1 MPADL
6 VFGIS
11 DQGLF
16 GAISSVLEYV
26 LSFLKTLIEQASV
39 YAIDFLKQLWSNPT
53 QTITFLTLLG
63 VVLV

>member
-26 LSFLKTLIEQASV
+26 LSFLKTLIEQASI
-39 YAIDFLKQLWSNPT
+39 YAVDFLKELWSNPT

-63 VVLV
+63 VALV

>member
-16 GAISSVLEYV
+16 GAISSVAEYI
-26 LSFLKTLIEQASV
+26 LSFIKTLIEQASV
-39 YAIDFLKQLWSNPT
+39 YAVDFLKQLWSNPT

-63 VVLV
+63 VVLI

>member
-16 GAISSVLEYV
+16 GAISSVAEYI
-26 LSFLKTLIEQASV
+26 LSFIKTLIEQASV
-39 YAIDFLKQLWSNPT
+39 YAIDFLKQMWSNPT

>member
-16 GAISSVLEYV
+16 GAISSTLEYI
-26 LSFLKTLIEQASV
+26 LSFLKTLVEQASK
-39 YAIDFLKQLWSNPT
+39 YAVDFLKEMWSNPT

-63 VVLV
+63 VVLA

>member
-16 GAISSVLEYV
+16 GAISSVAEYI
-26 LSFLKTLIEQASV
+26 LSFIKTLIEQASV

-53 QTITFLTLLG
+53 QTITFLTILG
-63 VVLV
+63 VILV

>member
-6 VFGIS
+6 LFGIS

-16 GAISSVLEYV
+16 GAISSVLEYI
-26 LSFLKTLIEQASV
+26 LSFIKTLVEQASI
-39 YAIDFLKQLWSNPT
+39 YAVDFLKQMWNDPEK
-53 QTITFLTLLG
+53 TITFLTLLG

>member
-6 VFGIS
+6 IFGIS

-16 GAISSVLEYV
+16 GAISSVLEYI
-26 LSFLKTLIEQASV
+26 LSFLKTLIEQASI
-39 YAIDFLKQLWSNPT
+39 YAIDFLKELWSNPT

-63 VVLV
+63 VVLA

>member
-16 GAISSVLEYV
+16 GAISSVLEYI

-39 YAIDFLKQLWSNPT
+39 YAIDFLKELWSNPT

-63 VVLV
+63 VALI

>member
-16 GAISSVLEYV
+16 GAIASTLQYI
-26 LSFLKTLIEQASV
+26 LSFLKVVVEKASA
-39 YAIDFLKQLWSNPT
+39 YAVDFLTQLWDNPEK
-53 QTITFLTLLG
+53 TITFMTMLG
-63 VVLV
+63 VLLA

>member
-6 VFGIS
+6 MFGIS

-16 GAISSVLEYV
+16 GAISSVLEYI
-26 LSFLKTLIEQASV
+26 LSFIKTLVEQASV
-39 YAIDFLKQLWSNPT
+39 YAIDFLKQLWNNPEK
-53 QTITFLTLLG
+53 TITFLTLLG

>member
-6 VFGIS
+6 IFGIS

-16 GAISSVLEYV
+16 GAISSVLEYI
-26 LSFLKTLIEQASV
+26 LSFLKTLIEQASI
-39 YAIDFLKQLWSNPT
+39 YAIDFLKELWSNPT

-63 VVLV
+63 VALA

>member
-6 VFGIS
+6 IFGIS

-16 GAISSVLEYV
+16 GAISSVLEYI
-26 LSFLKTLIEQASV
+26 LSFIKTLIEQASV

-63 VVLV
+63 VILV

>member
-16 GAISSVLEYV
+16 GAISSVLEYI
-26 LSFLKTLIEQASV
+26 LSFLKTLIEQASI
-39 YAIDFLKQLWSNPT
+39 YAIDFLKQLWDNPEK
-53 QTITFLTLLG
+53 TITFLTLLG
-63 VVLV
+63 VILV

>member
-6 VFGIS
+6 IFGIS

-16 GAISSVLEYV
+16 GAISSVLEYI
-26 LSFLKTLIEQASV
+26 LSFLKTLIEQASI
-39 YAIDFLKQLWSNPT
+39 YAIDFLKELWSNPT

-63 VVLV
+63 VALV

>member
-16 GAISSVLEYV
+16 GAISSTLEYI
-26 LSFLKTLIEQASV
+26 LSFLKTLVEQASK
-39 YAIDFLKQLWSNPT
+39 YAVDFLKQLWSNPT

-63 VVLV
+63 VLLV

>member
-6 VFGIS
+6 IFGIS

-16 GAISSVLEYV
+16 GAISSVLEYI

-39 YAIDFLKQLWSNPT
+39 YAIDFLKEMWNNPT

-63 VVLV
+63 VALA

>member
-6 VFGIS
+6 MFGIS

-16 GAISSVLEYV
+16 GAISSVAEYI
-26 LSFLKTLIEQASV
+26 LSFIKTLVEQASI
-39 YAIDFLKQLWSNPT
+39 YAVDFLKQLWSNPT

-63 VVLV
+63 VVLI

>member
-6 VFGIS
+6 MFGIS

-16 GAISSVLEYV
+16 GAISSVLEYI
-26 LSFLKTLIEQASV
+26 LSFIKTLVEQASV
-39 YAIDFLKQLWSNPT
+39 YAIDFLKQLWDNPEK
-53 QTITFLTLLG
+53 TITFLTLLG

>member
-6 VFGIS
+6 IFGIS

-16 GAISSVLEYV
+16 GAISSVLEYI
-26 LSFLKTLIEQASV
+26 LSFIKTLVEQASI
-39 YAIDFLKQLWSNPT
+39 YAVDFLKQLWNDPT
-53 QTITFLTLLG
+53 KTITFLTLLG

>member
-6 VFGIS
+6 IFGIS

-16 GAISSVLEYV
+16 GAISSVLEYI
-26 LSFLKTLIEQASV
+26 LSFLKTLIEQASI
-39 YAIDFLKQLWSNPT
+39 YAIDFLKEMWNNPT

-63 VVLV
+63 VALA

>member
-16 GAISSVLEYV
+16 GAISSVLEYI
-26 LSFLKTLIEQASV
+26 LSFLKTLVEQASK
-39 YAIDFLKQLWSNPT
+39 YAVDFLKEMWSNPT

-63 VVLV
+63 VILV

>member
-16 GAISSVLEYV
+16 GAISSVLEYI
-26 LSFLKTLIEQASV
+26 LSFLKTLIEQASI
-39 YAIDFLKQLWSNPT
+39 YAIDFLKELWSNPT

-63 VVLV
+63 VALV